1 MSLTTYA
8 ELLTSVAAWLKPNTT
23 ISAGETTLLADY
35 VRMAEAEFNRTLIH
49 PLMETTA
56 TLTITSGVATVPS
69 DLLNVIKIQM
79 TQAPYNEI
87 TPGQADLL
95 EASTSYATNRYPTE
109 YKWSG
114 LEFHMNSPMSVSA
127 AIKYRSAIPPLVTNS
142 TNWLLS
148 RFPDMY
154 LFKSVLN
161 GDTRLLDDEQLA
173 VVNARMEK
181 AEAQFNDWARL
192 SHIGTLKM
200 RPSAGVA

>member
-1 MSLTTYA
+1 MALSTYA

-23 ISAGETTLLADY
+23 ISAGETALMADY
-35 VRMAEAEFNRTLIH
+35 VRLAEAEFNRTIYH
-49 PLMETTA
+49 PFMETTD
-56 TLTITSGVATVPS
+56 TLTITDGVAVVPS

-95 EASTSYATNRYPTE
+95 EASASYATARYPTE

-114 LEFHMNSPMSVSA
+114 LEFLMNSPMSVSA
-127 AIKYRSAIPPLVTNS
+127 AIKYRAAIPALVSNS

-161 GDTRLLDDEQLA
+161 GDTRLLDDEQMA
-173 VVNARMEK
+173 IINGRMEK
-181 AEAQFNDWARL
+181 AEMQFKDWASL
-192 SHIGTLKM
+192 AHLGTIKM

>member
-95 EASTSYATNRYPTE
+95 AASTSYATNRYPTE

-161 GDTRLLDDEQLA
+161 GDTRLLDDEQMA
-173 VVNARMEK
+173 VINARMEK
-181 AEAQFNDWARL
+181 AEAQFNDWARMA
-192 SHIGTLKM
+192 HMGIIKT